1 MLRSIKLRKQRKT
14 QSSPKRS
21 DFYYYPLKFKIMIR
35 LVCINYAVIKKKNPY
50 TGEMQDDDKKK

>member
-1 MLRSIKLRKQRKT
+1 MLRSIKFRKQRKT

-35 LVCINYAVIKKKNPY
+35 LVCINDASSKTKNPY
-50 TGEMQDDDKKK
+50 PGEMQDEIGSR